1 MIVRGPLARRVAY
14 HLHQP
19 DAGDDDDVV
28 EVLEDLLAAAH
39 LGVRALRGLVD
50 LLAEAGLDGA
60 CDDVDVEV
68 EALIL

>member
-1 MIVRGPLARRVAY
+1 MA

-19 DAGDDDDVV
+19 NAGDDDDVAV
-28 EVLEDLLAAAH
+28 LGEVLAAAH

-60 CDDVDVEV
+60 GDDVDVEV